1 MTPSEHVVSAI
12 SKRLMRP
19 LTVVRFDDHF
29 PAGFDLTHP
38 WPNHEDW
45 WRTDSREYCGPTL
58 DDLSSSA
65 TWATEVVPVTVKR
78 PGRPAHRLRK
88 EFTDEWFTS
97 VDPPVF
103 VHRDHRNLLLNNDRF
118 NRAVRPFSDVEDTAK
133 LMVKA
138 GGRARVKGI
147 VYRPSGKRVLT
158 IERLRFVNTYRPS
171 EIVPSRG
178 DAAPWLD
185 FLEHLFPVAAD
196 RDKVMRWCATLIAR
210 PDIRMLYGML
220 LISETQGVGKT
231 TLGTILARLIGMWNV
246 SHPNEAAVCNKQ
258 FNSWKAHKRLAIV
271 NEIYSGHSRDAY
283 DRLKETITDDIVNV
297 NEKFIPAYDVENW
310 IHIFACSNSL
320 KALHL
325 DDEDR
330 RWLVPTVSEET
341 RPEAYWVEFYRW
353 LDEGGLAVIAHWAR
367 EFVAKHGPVRKGEHA
382 PMTSRKQEVIRESR
396 SEGQQMARDLA
407 EAAMAQGRPVVLIV
421 REVRAWIA
429 ESAASRSAMRSWRSR

>member
-1 MTPSEHVVSAI
+1 
-12 SKRLMRP
+12 
-19 LTVVRFDDHF
+19 
-29 PAGFDLTHP
+29 
-38 WPNHEDW
+38 
-45 WRTDSREYCGPTL
+45 
-58 DDLSSSA
+58 
-65 TWATEVVPVTVKR
+65 
-78 PGRPAHRLRK
+78 
-88 EFTDEWFTS
+88 
-97 VDPPVF
+97 
-103 VHRDHRNLLLNNDRF
+103 
-118 NRAVRPFSDVEDTAK
+118 
-133 LMVKA
+133 
-138 GGRARVKGI
+138 
-147 VYRPSGKRVLT
+147 
-158 IERLRFVNTYRPS
+158 
-171 EIVPSRG
+171 
-178 DAAPWLD
+178 
-185 FLEHLFPVAAD
+185 
-196 RDKVMRWCATLIAR
+196 
-210 PDIRMLYGML
+210 MLYGVL

-297 NEKFIPAYDVENW
+297 NEKFIPAYDIENW

-341 RPEAYWVEFYRW
+341 RPREYWVEFYRW
-353 LDEGGLAVIAHWAR
+353 LDEGGLGVIAHWAR

-429 ESAASRSAMRSWRSR
+429 EMRGLKISDTKLEKALTIRKALLAAGMHEPPRREDKEDNRITVDGRPEYIVSSSPIDPNVTWSAVKDAHILPGELVKPAPEMPMVL